1 MKNETEAND
10 IESPDSEQARR
21 SSHCYAVGDRV
32 RMRKTITE
40 GPTEEMPAQHFC
52 DKGEVLIVRK
62 VTDEKRP
69 RNGMWPVYVSHERI
83 TDRSFGVML
92 NEIESS

>member
-1 MKNETEAND
+1 MV
-10 IESPDSEQARR
+10 EQTCR
-21 SSHCYAVGDRV
+21 CGKKYAVGGRV
-32 RMRKTITE
+32 RMRQTL
-40 GPTEEMPAQHFC
+40 QHFC

-69 RNGMWPVYVSHERI
+69 RNGIWPVYVSHEHI

-92 NEIESS
+92 DEIEPA

>member
-1 MKNETEAND
+1 MAAKEYAEGAG
-10 IESPDSEQARR
+10 ESAPR
-21 SSHCYAVGDRV
+21 SSPCYAVGDRV
-32 RMRKTITE
+32 RMLETITE
-40 GPTEEMPAQHFC
+40 GPSSELPAQHFC

-69 RNGMWPVYVSHERI
+69 RNGVWPVYVSHEHI

-92 NEIESS
+92 DQIESA

>member
-1 MKNETEAND
+1 MVKKTDDTD
-10 IESPDSEQARR
+10 IEQTRR

-32 RMRKTITE
+32 RMLETITE
-40 GPTEEMPAQHFC
+40 GPSEELPAQHFC
-52 DKGEVLIVRK
+52 DKGEVLIIRK

-69 RNGMWPVYVSHERI
+69 RNGAWPVYVSHEHI

-92 NEIESS
+92 NQIESA